1 MEKIRRLKC
10 QEETEQDRRE
20 PVQEPEWAVARE
32 AKDGD
37 KWAETALAQGHLVPV
52 SAPSV
57 ASALHTQWEHR
68 ATR

>member
-20 PVQEPEWAVARE
+20 PVREPEGVVARE
-32 AKDGD
+32 VKDED
-37 KWAETALAQGHLVPV
+37 RWAATALVQDHPVPV

-57 ASALHTQWEHR
+57 VSALHTQWEHR
-68 ATR
+68 VTR